1 MDSSK
6 TCKDQKTS
14 TEFKQLSK
22 ESLAKISLSSYRRRD
37 RINGSYRRRDRI
49 NGGIALW
56 PTDGELGSQ
65 PLNKY

>member
-6 TCKDQKTS
+6 TRKDQKTS

-22 ESLAKISLSSYRRRD
+22 ESLAKISLSSYRRR
-37 RINGSYRRRDRI
+37 NRI

-56 PTDGELGSQ
+56 PTDGALGSQ
-65 PLNKY
+65 TLNKC

>member
-22 ESLAKISLSSYRRRD
+22 ESLVKISLNNYRRR
-37 RINGSYRRRDRI
+37 NQI

-56 PTDGELGSQ
+56 PTDRELGSQ
-65 PLNKY
+65 PLNKC

>member
-37 RINGSYRRRDRI
+37 QI

-65 PLNKY
+65 QLNKVTSSRR

>member
-22 ESLAKISLSSYRRRD
+22 ESLAKISLSS
-37 RINGSYRRRDRI
+37 SYRRRAQI

-65 PLNKY
+65 PLNK